1 MIKRILI
8 LSFLFVGCNTNKEP
22 VVEAINEEID
32 SPKNNLPLVSTY
44 EVIKKPFLHYHE
56 IQGNTISKSMIY
68 IRPEISGIINTIHV
82 KEGDFVNKGQQ
93 LVSMANSTLI
103 AQLEELK
110 QQLSF
115 SSFLFEKQQKLF
127 DDGIGTEIQLK
138 ELENNVERFK
148 KSIATLNTQIEKS
161 ILYAPFSGYVE
172 QLNVQQGES
181 IGPMNMII
189 HLVGIE
195 DLYVSA
201 DVSENLLP
209 YLKVNNGVRV
219 FFPSLNEEIENL
231 TLTRIGKVVN
241 QVNRTIKIE
250 AKLPKSNLPLVP
262 NLMSIMH
269 INDYKKDSAVVLYS
283 RLVLKNE
290 IGETFVKTIDD
301 NNNIVI
307 VPVTI
312 GKQQGEIV
320 EIISDLPEGTKVVDQ
335 GKTSVSEGQ
344 TVKVIS
350 S

>member
-8 LSFLFVGCNTNKEP
+8 LSLLFVGCNTNEEP

-32 SPKNNLPLVSTY
+32 SPKNNIPLVSTY
-44 EVIKKPFLHYHE
+44 EVIKKPFLHFHE

-68 IRPEISGIINTIHV
+68 IRPEISGIVSTIHV
-82 KEGDFVNKGQQ
+82 KEGAFVNKGQQ
-93 LVSMANSTLI
+93 LVSMANSTLF

-181 IGPMNMII
+181 IGPSNMII

-209 YLKVNNGVRV
+209 DLKVNNAVRV
-219 FFPSLNEEIENL
+219 FFPALNEEIENL
-231 TLTRIGKVVN
+231 FLTRVGKVVN

-250 AKLPKSNLPLVP
+250 AKIPSNTINLVP
-262 NLMSIMH
+262 NLMTVLK
-269 INDYKKDSAVVLYS
+269 INDYKNDSAIVLAS

-290 IGETFVKTIDD
+290 LGETFVKVVNNDNQID
-301 NNNIVI
+301 V
-307 VPVTI
+307 VSVKV
-312 GKQQGEIV
+312 GKQQDEMV
-320 EIISDLPEGTKVVDQ
+320 EIISDLPPGTLVVDK
-335 GKTSVSEGQ
+335 GKSSVASGQ

>member
-1 MIKRILI
+1 M
-8 LSFLFVGCNTNKEP
+8 TN
-22 VVEAINEEID
+22 I
-32 SPKNNLPLVSTY
+32 
-44 EVIKKPFLHYHE
+44 
-56 IQGNTISKSMIY
+56 
-68 IRPEISGIINTIHV
+68 
-82 KEGDFVNKGQQ
+82 
-93 LVSMANSTLI
+93 TLI
-103 AQLEELK
+103 AQLEELQ

-127 DDGIGTEIQLK
+127 NDGIGTEIQLK

-189 HLVGIE
+189 HLVGLE

-209 YLKVNNGVRV
+209 DLKVNNAVRV
-219 FFPSLNEEIENL
+219 FFPALNEEIENL
-231 TLTRIGKVVN
+231 SLTRIGKVVN

-290 IGETFVKTIDD
+290 IGETFVKTVDD

-307 VPVTI
+307 IPITI

-320 EIISDLPEGTKVVDQ
+320 EIISDLPEGTKVVDK
-335 GKTSVSEGQ
+335 GKTSVNKGQ